1 MFVDATK
8 KSRNTET
15 TATPGTSATAD
26 ATEQSTTLTTTTTAT
41 TTPATRSTTTTT
53 DASSTTSTTTTL
65 AEKSTTLTTTSTAA
79 AATTTTTT
87 TTRPT
92 TKPVK
97 PRDCAEIMKSGETSD
112 GVYTV
117 FIGRRQ
123 QRRLEVYCDMTTDG
137 GGWTVCDFV

>member
-1 MFVDATK
+1 M
-8 KSRNTET
+8 
-15 TATPGTSATAD
+15 
-26 ATEQSTTLTTTTTAT
+26 TEQSTTLITTKTTTTAT

-53 DASSTTSTTTTL
+53 TTTTTL
-65 AEKSTTLTTTSTAA
+65 AEKSTTLNTTTATAA
-79 AATTTTTT
+79 
-87 TTRPT
+87 TRPA
-92 TKPVK
+92 TKLAK
-97 PRDCAEIMKSGETSD
+97 PRDCAEILKSGETSD